1 MRNSL
6 KRLIIVAVLAIASV
20 SITVNVMSAVDNI
33 TVIVN
38 GQEVLFPD
46 QRPVIV
52 EDRTLVPVR
61 GVFEA
66 IGFVV
71 DWDEETS
78 TALLSD
84 SEGVFNITIQ
94 IGEPHFSVGVFN
106 PDMPVGHANIVALDV
121 PAQIIGGR
129 TMLPLRAVLESVGY
143 QFDWDETTRTVNIT
157 SASEIDS
164 QQQGQTV
171 LPFNDGTFIITSS
184 YFDEHRDVWFRFSE
198 GRENFDDYNGVFF
211 EADNFHSHATAFV
224 NTMNQISPTLVDYT
238 TTEIL
243 DNPPFDEV
251 THDNYLYRLQISEFF
266 IRMSVIEFDDYGLL
280 YFYIFDAETIQHP
293 DHTQVF
299 HSDKRHHSLY
309 RITLDD
315 LDQIVRFA
323 ERLNRSERM
332 WTATPAD

>member
-6 KRLIIVAVLAIASV
+6 KRLFIVAVLAIASI

-33 TVIVN
+33 TVLVN

-84 SEGVFNITIQ
+84 SEGVFNISIR
-94 IGEPHFSVGVFN
+94 IGEPHFNVGVFN
-106 PDMPVGHANIVALDV
+106 PDMPVGHASIVELDV

-143 QFDWDETTRTVNIT
+143 QFDWDETTRTVSIT
-157 SASEIDS
+157 SASEIDILNVANIQMNFAEEELKEQYTS
-164 QQQGQTV
+164 FHEFVHTEEASWLIFTSDTPVTNLEFFEVHSSPQENSARMLLSIGDSLFSAPDLTPER
-171 LPFNDGTFIITSS
+171 PFFVRTFIYWPTTGQQFGISFTDTENLQRYFLIDGSMENAMAIT
-184 YFDEHRDVWFRFSE
+184 EFRP
-198 GRENFDDYNGVFF
+198 
-211 EADNFHSHATAFV
+211 HV
-224 NTMNQISPTLVDYT
+224 NP
-238 TTEIL
+238 
-243 DNPPFDEV
+243 
-251 THDNYLYRLQISEFF
+251 
-266 IRMSVIEFDDYGLL
+266 
-280 YFYIFDAETIQHP
+280 
-293 DHTQVF
+293 
-299 HSDKRHHSLY
+299 
-309 RITLDD
+309 
-315 LDQIVRFA
+315 
-323 ERLNRSERM
+323 
-332 WTATPAD
+332 

>member
-6 KRLIIVAVLAIASV
+6 KRSFVLAILAIASV
-20 SITVNVMSAVDNI
+20 SITVNVLSAVDNI

-52 EDRTLVPVR
+52 DDRTLVPVR

-129 TMLPLRAVLESVGY
+129 TMLPLRAVLESAGY
-143 QFDWDETTRTVNIT
+143 RLDWDETTRTINIA
-157 SASEIDS
+157 SASENGNLPNESMANIQMDFAGEDLKEQYTS
-164 QQQGQTV
+164 FHEFVHNEEASWLIFTSDATV
-171 LPFNDGTFIITSS
+171 TNL
-184 YFDEHRDVWFRFSE
+184 E
-198 GRENFDDYNGVFF
+198 FF
-211 EADNFHSHATAFV
+211 EV
-224 NTMNQISPTLVDYT
+224 ISSPQ
-238 TTEIL
+238 E
-243 DNPPFDEV
+243 
-251 THDNYLYRLQISEFF
+251 H
-266 IRMSVIEFDDYGLL
+266 
-280 YFYIFDAETIQHP
+280 
-293 DHTQVF
+293 
-299 HSDKRHHSLY
+299 
-309 RITLDD
+309 
-315 LDQIVRFA
+315 
-323 ERLNRSERM
+323 SERM
-332 WTATPAD
+332 QLSIGDSLFSAPDLTPDRPFFVRTFTYWPTTGQQFGISFTDTDNTQRYILIDGSMGNAMAITEFRPHV